1 MTTISC
7 KVLPQEMGERI
18 EQGGKRNLKLWLYI
32 ILDRLNFVPPV
43 YTLKGRGKKSGKK
56 EKQEGKAGKVLSRN

>member
-1 MTTISC
+1 
-7 KVLPQEMGERI
+7 MGERI

-32 ILDRLNFVPPV
+32 ILDHLNFVPPV